1 MNHNQ
6 SNSVQSFENFAT
18 YFENRMMQED
28 SIGEKSNPNI
38 IRINDSW
45 SSCKNLDRLNKLILQ

>member
-1 MNHNQ
+1 MNQNQ

-28 SIGEKSNPNI
+28 SIGEKSNPNL
-38 IRINDSW
+38 IRINDS
-45 SSCKNLDRLNKLILQ
+45 